1 MNESGNLF
9 KTTLRLNL
17 NNAQDLEAWNNLM
30 CADTRRPEYSS
41 YTRTIVTAINDHFA
55 RINHPEMQFH
65 ETDLL
70 QKIDTTVRKAVVD
83 SLKEIPFSEVG
94 MTRQVT
100 ESQAKPEINSE
111 SEAAIEAFLDCF

>member
-41 YTRTIVTAINDHFA
+41 YTRTIVTAINDHFV
-55 RINHPEMQFH
+55 RINHPEMRFQ
-65 ETDLL
+65 EADLL

-83 SLKEIPFSEVG
+83 CLKETPLEAG
-94 MTRQVT
+94 ATRQVP

-111 SEAAIEAFLDCF
+111 SEAAIKAFLDCF

>member
-1 MNESGNLF
+1 MKGSGNLF

-17 NNAQDLEAWNNLM
+17 NNAQDLEARNNLM

-55 RINHPEMQFH
+55 RINHPEIRFQ

-70 QKIDTTVRKAVVD
+70 QKIDTIVRKAVAD
-83 SLKEIPFSEVG
+83 CLKEIPYSEADA
-94 MTRQVT
+94 TRQVP